1 MPFTVHTTSTFE
13 GTINGVLFTH
23 QQLFNTVEHLLE
35 HMVSHFTDELGINI
49 NELQF
54 EDDFIKDLKSTVE
67 YMVQCYDD
75 LSLSQIESEF
85 RSYIDE
91 ADSVNDI
98 QFSVFN
104 ATWRI
109 EDLNQK
115 LASGVYT
122 FVK

>member
-1 MPFTVHTTSTFE
+1 MPFIVHTISRFE

-35 HMVSHFTDELGINI
+35 DMVDHFTDELGINI
-49 NELQF
+49 DNLQF

-67 YMVQCYDD
+67 DMVQRYDD

-85 RSYIDE
+85 RSCIDE

-104 ATWRI
+104 TTWRI

>member
-1 MPFTVHTTSTFE
+1 MPFTVHTTSRFE

-35 HMVSHFTDELGINI
+35 HMVAHFTDELGINI
-49 NELQF
+49 DNLQF

-67 YMVQCYDD
+67 DVVQRYDHI
-75 LSLSQIESEF
+75 SLGQIESEF
-85 RSYIDE
+85 KSCIDE
-91 ADSVNDI
+91 TDSVNDI

>member
-1 MPFTVHTTSTFE
+1 MPFTVHTTSRFE

-35 HMVSHFTDELGINI
+35 HMVAHFTDELGINI
-49 NELQF
+49 DNLQF
-54 EDDFIKDLKSTVE
+54 EDDFIKDLKFTVE
-67 YMVQCYDD
+67 DVVQQYED

-85 RSYIDE
+85 RSCIDE
-91 ADSVNDI
+91 ADSVNNI
-98 QFSVFN
+98 QFTDFN
-104 ATWRI
+104 ATWLI
-109 EDLNQK
+109 QDLNQK